1 MKISLRKA
9 NAIQTSISEAISALG
24 LVTQINVTEFENPT
38 EKLEAAKK
46 QFFVDIETRTS
57 LLDALY
63 EIRAAVSATNGSNG
77 VNGLLVILAQ
87 NEKDISLYSKLAQT
101 PIQVDRTVMNGKIG
115 KMRERKEDSYRYG
128 GEDVVTTSIFSDDD
142 IQEFKSGLATLKKEK
157 QKLKDEL
164 LELNVRTEISLSDTV
179 TNTLKGVNIL

>member
-1 MKISLRKA
+1 MKITLRKA
-9 NAIQTSISEAISALG
+9 NAIQTAISEVISSLD
-24 LVTQINVTEFENPT
+24 LTTQISVTEFERPN

-46 QFFVDIETRTS
+46 QFFDNVETRS
-57 LLDALY
+57 NLLDALY
-63 EIRAAVSATNGSNG
+63 EIRASVSGANSSNG

-101 PIQVDRTVMNGKIG
+101 PVQIKREVMIGKIG

-128 GEDVVTTSIFSDDD
+128 GEDVVTTSIFSDAD
-142 IQEFKSGLATLKKEK
+142 IQEFKSDLASLKKEK

-164 LELNVRTEISLSDTV
+164 LELNVRTEINLSDTV
-179 TNTLKGVNIL
+179 TNTLKAANIL